1 MDFCIEVD
9 AQQLARGRPLRG
21 LPRNAASKY
30 HCCVAAAFVVGEC
43 VSSPFWGSVGPR
55 MLPAGLMSATV
66 RCVGFAQA
74 KSTGW
79 LKKVEDLEGLAAA
92 DSIDTASIPLSK
104 WLPLLLTAYEEA
116 AIAFDAGDVHGMVED
131 VHRVLKDWLG

>member
-1 MDFCIEVD
+1 
-9 AQQLARGRPLRG
+9 
-21 LPRNAASKY
+21 
-30 HCCVAAAFVVGEC
+30 
-43 VSSPFWGSVGPR
+43 
-55 MLPAGLMSATV
+55 MLPAGLMTATSI
-66 RCVGFAQA
+66 CVGFAQA

-92 DSIDTASIPLSK
+92 ESIETASIPLST

>member
-30 HCCVAAAFVVGEC
+30 RRCATEAFVVGEC
-43 VSSPFWGSVGPR
+43 VSSPLLGSVGSR
-55 MLPAGLMSATV
+55 MLPAGLMTATLT
-66 RCVGFAQA
+66 CVGFAQA

-79 LKKVEDLEGLAAA
+79 LQKVEDLEGLAAA
-92 DSIDTASIPLSK
+92 ESIETATVPLSI
-104 WLPLLLTAYEEA
+104 WLPQLLTAYEEA
-116 AIAFDAGDVHGMVED
+116 AIAFDAGDVHGMVEA
-131 VHRVLKDWLG
+131 VHRILEDWLG